1 MTLAYVDSSAL
12 VKLVLDE
19 RDAAPMRRWYVE
31 ADRVVTSHVGAIET
45 RRAVARKVVVS
56 GHVDAVLRSV
66 SIVLLSPAI
75 GLLAASLA
83 PATLRTLDAIHL
95 ATALEIG
102 PELDAFVTYDGRL
115 AAAAREAGLPVVQP
129 A

>member
-45 RRAVARKVVVS
+45 RRAVARKVVVP
-56 GHVDAVLRSV
+56 GHVDMVLRSV

-83 PATLRTLDAIHL
+83 PAGLRTLDAIHL

-102 PELDAFVTYDGRL
+102 PELEAFVTYDERL
-115 AAAAREAGLPVVQP
+115 AAAAHEAGLPVVQP

>member
-102 PELDAFVTYDGRL
+102 PELDGFVTYDERL

>member
-115 AAAAREAGLPVVQP
+115 AAAAHEAGLPVVQP

>member
-45 RRAVARKVVVS
+45 RRAVARKVVAP

-66 SIVLLSPAI
+66 SIVLLSPAVGSI
-75 GLLAASLA
+75 AASLA

-102 PELDAFVTYDGRL
+102 PELDAFVTYDERL